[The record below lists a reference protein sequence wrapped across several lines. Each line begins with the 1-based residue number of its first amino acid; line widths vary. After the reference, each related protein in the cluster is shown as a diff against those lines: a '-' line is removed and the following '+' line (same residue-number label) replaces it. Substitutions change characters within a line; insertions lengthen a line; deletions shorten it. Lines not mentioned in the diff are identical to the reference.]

1 MSKDKERRTTKDV
14 DTLPS
19 MDLSSDEPEGFEK
32 AVTGVQTLR
41 DEIGLRM
48 HLASKDLRDEWEAL
62 EARWAHFQQGTGRVA
77 DATRTSG
84 QEISAAT
91 RLLLKELVRGYQRIR
106 SSL

>member
-1 MSKDKERRTTKDV
+1 MSKDKEGRATKDV

-19 MDLSSDEPEGFEK
+19 VDLSSDQPDAIEK
-32 AVTGVQTLR
+32 AVNGVQMMR

-48 HLASKDLRDEWEAL
+48 HLASKDLRDEWEVL

-84 QEISAAT
+84 EEISAAT

-106 SSL
+106 SAL

>member
-1 MSKDKERRTTKDV
+1 MSKDKERGPSKGN

-19 MDLSSDEPEGFEK
+19 EELSSDHPDAIEK
-32 AVTGVQTLR
+32 AINGVQTLR

-48 HLASKDLRDEWEAL
+48 HLASKDLRDEWETL
-62 EARWAHFQQGTGRVA
+62 ESRWSQFQQSTGRVA

-84 QEISAAT
+84 EEISAAT
-91 RLLLKELVRGYQRIR
+91 RLLLKELVRGYQRVR